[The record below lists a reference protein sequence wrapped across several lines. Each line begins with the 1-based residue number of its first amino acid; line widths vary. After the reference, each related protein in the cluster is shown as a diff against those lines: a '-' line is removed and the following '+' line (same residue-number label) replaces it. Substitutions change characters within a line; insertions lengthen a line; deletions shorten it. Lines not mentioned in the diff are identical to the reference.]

1 MCPMML
7 NSLSDGP
14 AMVLSPPQEH
24 AFLQYPHQ
32 SRFNPGADARRGP
45 VFANG
50 THAFATSSNTFTAR
64 PSRKRSRDDVGYD
77 DEVQSSGGPVVPASV
92 PAKQAAETPIYGP
105 GMVLLNPR
113 TKMAISAES
122 QTGTWYEE
130 TAEKTVNNSAPV
142 SSRSQM
148 LQSGTADPLSRK
160 SQRLDPSAP
169 TVDDITLSSIQSR
182 LNDASNP
189 DDNRRILPASSR
201 LSPEEPTVDD
211 ATRML
216 GISWQRIV
224 TEDSDMAAAVRG
236 WKKYIDRQ
244 FSAYLLDSEI
254 LMKNRALNAYLVT
267 ARPITP
273 LGPAFVPAFFLF
285 SDDLTQ
291 GQLVGSNW
299 DLCLQNL
306 RSNPIVF
313 EGTQILSASDRPA
326 QSLPSAASQNLL
338 GATQQEPGLPLL
350 QTLCAQPA
358 MVDTGLGAGLN
369 SSVGMGTGMEID
381 T

>member
-24 AFLQYPHQ
+24 AFVQYPHQ
-32 SRFNPGADARRGP
+32 TRFNPGADAHRGSFFTNGAHG
-45 VFANG
+45 FAN
-50 THAFATSSNTFTAR
+50 SNNNFTAK
-64 PSRKRSRDDVGYD
+64 PSRKRSRDDVGFD
-77 DEVQSSGGPVVPASV
+77 DGAPSSGGPVASAPA
-92 PAKQAAETPIYGP
+92 PLAQKEEKPIYGP

-113 TKMAISAES
+113 TKIAISAES

-130 TAEKTVNNSAPV
+130 SAEKTATTAAPV

-148 LQSGTADPLSRK
+148 LHSGASDNLSRK
-160 SQRLDPSAP
+160 SQRLDPTAP

-182 LNDASNP
+182 LDDTSNT

-211 ATRML
+211 ATRLL

-244 FSAYLLDSEI
+244 FSAYLMDSEI

-273 LGPAFVPAFFLF
+273 MGPAFVPAFFLF

-291 GQLVGSNW
+291 AQLVGSNW
-299 DLCLQNL
+299 ELCLQNL

-313 EGTQILSASDRPA
+313 EGTQILNASDRPA
-326 QSLPSAASQNLL
+326 SSMPATATQNLL
-338 GATQQEPGLPLL
+338 GATQAEPGLPLL
-350 QTLCAQPA
+350 QTLCAQPS

-369 SSVGMGTGMEID
+369 NSVGMGTGMEID

>member
-14 AMVLSPPQEH
+14 AMVMSPPQEH

-32 SRFNPGADARRGP
+32 SRFNPGAEAYRGS
-45 VFANG
+45 G
-50 THAFATSSNTFTAR
+50 FATSSNAFTAK
-64 PSRKRSRDDVGYD
+64 PSRKRSRDDVGFE
-77 DEVQSSGGPVVPASV
+77 DEVQSSGGPVVPAPV
-92 PAKQAAETPIYGP
+92 LAVQKEEKPIYGP

-130 TAEKTVNNSAPV
+130 TAEKTVNKAAPI

-148 LQSGTADPLSRK
+148 LQSGTADNLSRK

-169 TVDDITLSSIQSR
+169 TVDDITLSSIQSQ
-182 LNDASNP
+182 LNDTSNT
-189 DDNRRILPASSR
+189 DDNRRLLTASSR

-211 ATRML
+211 ATRLL
-216 GISWQRIV
+216 GISWQRIA

-244 FSAYLLDSEI
+244 FSAYLMDSEI

-273 LGPAFVPAFFLF
+273 MGPAFVPAFFLF

-291 GQLVGSNW
+291 AQLVGSSW
-299 DLCLQNL
+299 ELCLQNL

-313 EGTQILSASDRPA
+313 EGSQILSASDKPA
-326 QSLPSAASQNLL
+326 QTPFAAGTQTLL
-338 GATQQEPGLPLL
+338 GATQRESGLPLL
-350 QTLCAQPA
+350 QTLCAQPT

-369 SSVGMGTGMEID
+369 NSVGMGTGMEVD